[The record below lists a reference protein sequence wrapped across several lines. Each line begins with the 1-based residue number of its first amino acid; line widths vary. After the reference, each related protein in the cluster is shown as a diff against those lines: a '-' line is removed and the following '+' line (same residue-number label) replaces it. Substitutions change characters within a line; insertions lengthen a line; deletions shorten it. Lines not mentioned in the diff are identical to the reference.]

1 MGGVEERVTRNVGR
15 PVNTEGHRFGEGA
28 RNGEAASQREVVS
41 GARRV
46 WGTLKSV
53 DIAHFSHYILVG
65 DINVNFFNHSHPY
78 FSKLFSIFSSFV
90 CHR

>member
-1 MGGVEERVTRNVGR
+1 MKRNVGR

-41 GARRV
+41 GARKV

-53 DIAHFSHYILVG
+53 TVS
-65 DINVNFFNHSHPY
+65 
-78 FSKLFSIFSSFV
+78 
-90 CHR
+90 